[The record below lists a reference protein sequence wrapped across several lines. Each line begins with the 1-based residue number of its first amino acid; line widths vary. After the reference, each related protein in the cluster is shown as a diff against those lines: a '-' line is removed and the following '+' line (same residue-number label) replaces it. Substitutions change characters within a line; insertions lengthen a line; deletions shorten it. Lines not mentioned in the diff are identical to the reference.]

1 MKKAKKQ
8 KPKKPPKN
16 PPKNPKEIMNIK
28 VFFVLGVN

>member
-1 MKKAKKQ
+1 MKKAKKE